1 MPSKSLEGIE
11 RLLCQR
17 RDKAMQRAR
26 VLSQYAGKHPVS
38 EIASI
43 MGCTEVAVRRLA
55 ARNGISLRVCGKE
68 WSEKEKQFVIKNAPF
83 MTKVQMAEV
92 LNRTEISIQS
102 FCQYRGIKLAKTGQ
116 YHHSARIS
124 DEDVEM
130 CRKLHEA
137 RMPIKVIAEKMEITR
152 YHVENIVY
160 YRRR

>member
-26 VLSQYAGKHPVS
+26 VLSQYAGKHPAS

-55 ARNGISLRVCGKE
+55 ARNGISLRTCGKE
-68 WSEKEKQFVIKNAPF
+68 WSEQEKQFVIKNAPF
-83 MTKVQMAEV
+83 MTKVQMAKV

-102 FCQYRGIKLAKTGQ
+102 FCQYHKIRLAKTGQ
-116 YHHSARIS
+116 YHHSSRIS

-130 CRKLHEA
+130 CRKLHEEGVPV
-137 RMPIKVIAEKMEITR
+137 RDIAEKMEINR
-152 YHVENIVY
+152 HLVHSIVY
-160 YRRR
+160 YRRT